1 MPGRIIDVLLQEME
15 TLMNQ
20 HHYQEALQKGR
31 TLLAMLSADEPD
43 KRALVFYNMGTCFNE
58 LGQYAEAETQYATA
72 VQEDPRDSDYWYNR
86 ANNQH
91 KWGISLQRR
100 GNSTESQ
107 THFQQAID
115 YALHAKRINP
125 GDRDI
130 LNLISLIER
139 SM

>member
-1 MPGRIIDVLLQEME
+1 MPLRIIDVLLQEME
-15 TLMNQ
+15 TLTIQ

-31 TLLAMLSADEPD
+31 TLLTMLPADEHD
-43 KRALVFYNMGTCFNE
+43 KRALVFYNMGTCYNE
-58 LGQYAEAETQYATA
+58 LGQYAEAETQFATA
-72 VQEDPRDSDYWYNR
+72 IQEDPRDSDYWYNR

-91 KWGISLQRR
+91 QWGISLQHR
-100 GNSTESQ
+100 GNSAESQ
-107 THFQQAID
+107 MHFQQAID